1 MRNEVSRAFEEETV
15 KRAESGNQEAA
26 LFALE
31 LAIREIEHS
40 YEKSKIIDYFVS
52 KVRLFLDNGVSL
64 ERALGIHSNSKDG
77 GRPKKYDPTEVA
89 AVDLLLRDHAGF
101 KPEQA
106 IEWIEIN
113 VGADRRFV
121 QLRRK
126 EYDARYNDF
135 GAKKL
140 MESRPVDDLLEL
152 ARSLREKVGGVYRR
166 HNLRKQ

>member
-1 MRNEVSRAFEEETV
+1 
-15 KRAESGNQEAA
+15 
-26 LFALE
+26 
-31 LAIREIEHS
+31 
-40 YEKSKIIDYFVS
+40 
-52 KVRLFLDNGVSL
+52 
-64 ERALGIHSNSKDG
+64 
-77 GRPKKYDPTEVA
+77 
-89 AVDLLLRDHAGF
+89 VDLLLRDHAGF

-152 ARSLREKVGGVYRR
+152 ARSLREKVGGV
-166 HNLRKQ
+166 LPQT